1 MRAIGEINNEAE
13 ALRFGDYLYANGI
26 ANDVEPDGDGWTIW
40 IHDDDII
47 AKAEKELANFQKDAA
62 DSRYTKAGS
71 QATKLRQ
78 KEAKE
83 NERASKRQVDVRTQ
97 VFGRVAAPP
106 RLTQAIIAFCVIIHV
121 LSLAGGFEGL
131 RNSMMLSEVHIRG
144 KQIALRCPHCQVSLG
159 IGIEAAGAKS
169 RCSECKKPITIPKYN
184 LPELRRGEVWRLFG
198 SAFLH
203 STNRSSGMFIM
214 HILFNMWWFLSL
226 AGMMEQ
232 ILGKRY
238 MLTFVLLTAFAST
251 FAEYLFNTP
260 FSVGMSGVVYAL
272 FGYTWMRSRLEP
284 GSKFFIDPSN
294 AMILMVWFVLCFL
307 GFFGGNI
314 ANFAH
319 AGGLASGAAW
329 GWLAAR
335 RAMRG

>member
-1 MRAIGEINNEAE
+1 MRAIGEINNETE
-13 ALRFGDYLYANGI
+13 ALRFGDYLYTNGI
-26 ANDVEPDGDGWTIW
+26 ANDVEAADGVWTIW
-40 IHDDDII
+40 IHDDDLI
-47 AKAEKELANFQKDAA
+47 AKAEKDLANFQKDAA
-62 DSRYTKAGS
+62 DSRYTKAGP
-71 QATKLRQ
+71 QATKLRK

-83 NERASKRQVDVRTQ
+83 NKRAAQRQVDVRTQ

-106 RLTQAIIAFCVIIHV
+106 RLTQAIVGFCVIIHV
-121 LSLAGGFEGL
+121 LSLTGGFEGL
-131 RNSMMLSEVHIRG
+131 RNSMKLSEVHIRG
-144 KQIALRCPHCQVSLG
+144 KHIALYCPHCQVPLG
-159 IGIEAAGAKS
+159 IGIEAAGTKS
-169 RCSECKKPITIPKYN
+169 RCGECKKPITIPKHN
-184 LPELRRGEVWRLFG
+184 LPELRSGEVWRLFG

-238 MLTFVLLTAFAST
+238 MLIFVLLTAFAST
-251 FAEYLFNTP
+251 FAEYLFNSP

-272 FGYTWMRSRLEP
+272 FGYTWMRSRNEP
-284 GSKFFIDPSN
+284 GSKFYIDPRN
-294 AMILMVWFVLCFL
+294 TMMLMACFVICFL
-307 GFFGGNI
+307 GFMGGGI

-335 RAMRG
+335 RAMR

>member
-40 IHDDDII
+40 IHDDDLI
-47 AKAEKELANFQKDAA
+47 AKAEKELSGFLKETGHQ
-62 DSRYTKAGS
+62 RYTKAGNK
-71 QATKLRQ
+71 ATKLRKQ
-78 KEAKE
+78 EAQE
-83 NERASKRQVDVRTQ
+83 NERTAQRQVDVRTQ

-106 RLTQAIIAFCVIIHV
+106 RLTQAIVGFCVIIHV
-121 LSLAGGFEGL
+121 LSLTGGFEGL
-131 RNSMMLSEVHIRG
+131 RNSMKLSEVHIRG
-144 KQIALRCPHCQVSLG
+144 KHIALYCPHCQVPLG

-169 RCSECKKPITIPKYN
+169 RCGECKKPITIPKHN

-238 MLTFVLLTAFAST
+238 MLIFVLLTAFAAT
-251 FAEYLFNTP
+251 YAEYLFNSP

-272 FGYTWMRSRLEP
+272 FGYTWMRSRNEP
-284 GSKFFIDPSN
+284 GSKFFIDPGN
-294 AMILMVWFVLCFL
+294 TMMLMAWFVLCFL
-307 GFFGGNI
+307 GFFGGGI

-319 AGGLASGAAW
+319 AGGLISGGAW

-335 RAMRG
+335 RAMR